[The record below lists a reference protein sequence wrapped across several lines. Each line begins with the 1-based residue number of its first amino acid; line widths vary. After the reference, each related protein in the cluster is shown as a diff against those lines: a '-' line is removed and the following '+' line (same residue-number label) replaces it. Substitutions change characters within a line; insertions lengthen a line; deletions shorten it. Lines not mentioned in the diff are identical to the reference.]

1 MSVKIAL
8 VGFELRTHVILI
20 IILTLWEIYDIYV
33 SMYIERVP
41 NRSSP
46 PAVLLR
52 EAWREGKR
60 IRKRTI
66 ANLTQW
72 PQEKVEALGRVLRN
86 EPLVSA
92 RDAFVVERS
101 IPHGHVEGI
110 LGTIKKFGIDELIGS
125 TRSRERDLVVAMIAE
140 RVIHPCS
147 KLATTRLW
155 HTTTLAE
162 ELGVAEADED
172 DLYEAMD
179 WLLARQDRIEKKL
192 AMRHLSEGSLV
203 LYDVTSSYYEG
214 RRCPLARYGHD
225 RDGKSGRP
233 IIVYGLMTDGEGRP
247 VAVEA
252 YPGNTGD
259 PSTVVDQ
266 AEKLRKRFGM
276 SRLVLVGDRG
286 MLTQTQI
293 EKLRVCPGLGWIS
306 ALRADGIRKLVKG
319 GFLQMSL
326 FDRKDLAEIHCPEY
340 PSERLVACFNP
351 LLAEERRRKR
361 QDLLDATEKELKRI
375 AREVAR
381 RTQTPLKK
389 EEIGKKVG
397 KVINRYKMG
406 KHFTTTIGE
415 GTFFYERNGDKI
427 HQEEALDGIYVIRTS
442 EPPERLS
449 AEDTVRSYKNLTQ
462 VERAFR
468 SLKGIDLLIRPIW
481 HHTEDHVRAHLFLCM
496 LAYYVEWHM
505 RKALA
510 PLLFDDEELD
520 ENRKRRD
527 PVKPAKPS
535 VSAQKKKTQRL
546 TAEGLV
552 IQSFDT
558 LLEELGTRCRN
569 RCRIKSD
576 PEGSIFYQ
584 TTEMN
589 PLQERAFQFLGLL
602 PCN

>member
-1 MSVKIAL
+1 
-8 VGFELRTHVILI
+8 
-20 IILTLWEIYDIYV
+20 
-33 SMYIERVP
+33 MYIERVP
-41 NRSSP
+41 NRNSP

-72 PQEKVEALGRVLRN
+72 PSEKVEALGRLLRN
-86 EPLVSA
+86 ERLVSA
-92 RDAFVVERS
+92 REAFVIERT
-101 IPHGHVEGI
+101 IPHGHVEAI
-110 LGTIKKFGIDELIGS
+110 LGTIKKLGVHELITATG
-125 TRSRERDLVVAMIAE
+125 SRERDLVVAMIAE
-140 RVIHPCS
+140 RLIHPCS

-155 HTTTLAE
+155 HMTTLAE

-179 WLLARQDRIEKKL
+179 WLLARQDRIEKRL
-192 AMRHLSEGSLV
+192 AARHLSEGSLV

-214 RRCPLARYGHD
+214 HSCPLARYGHD

-252 YPGNTGD
+252 YPGDTGD

-266 AEKLRKRFGM
+266 AEKLRKRFGVN
-276 SRLVLVGDRG
+276 RLVLVGDRG

-293 EKLRVCPGLGWIS
+293 NKLRVYPGLGWIS

-326 FDRKDLAEIHCPEY
+326 FDRKDLAEIRCPDY
-340 PSERLVACFNP
+340 PMERLVACFNP
-351 LLAEERRRKR
+351 ILAEERRRKR
-361 QDLLDATEKELKRI
+361 QELLEATEKELKRI

-397 KVINRYKMG
+397 KVINRYKVG
-406 KHFTTTIGE
+406 KHFRMTIGE
-415 GTFFYERNGDKI
+415 GTFSYERNEDKVR
-427 HQEEALDGIYVIRTS
+427 QEAALDGIYMIRTS
-442 EPPERLS
+442 EPTERLS
-449 AEDTVRSYKNLTQ
+449 PEDTVRSYKNLTQ

-468 SLKGIDLLIRPIW
+468 SLKGIDLLVHPIW

-505 RKALA
+505 RKVLA

-520 ENRKRRD
+520 ENRERRD

-535 VSAQKKKTQRL
+535 VSAQKKKAQRL

-558 LLEELGTRCRN
+558 LLEELGTRSRN

-576 PEGSIFYQ
+576 PGGSSFYQ
-584 TTEMN
+584 MTEMS
-589 PLQERAFQFLGLL
+589 PLQERAFQLLGLL
-602 PCN
+602 PCNQKPISAETPYASIS